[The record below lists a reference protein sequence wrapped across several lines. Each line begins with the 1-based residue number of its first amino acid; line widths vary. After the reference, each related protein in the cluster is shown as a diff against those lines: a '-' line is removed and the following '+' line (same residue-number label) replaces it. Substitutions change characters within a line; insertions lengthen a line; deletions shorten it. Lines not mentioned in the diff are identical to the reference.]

1 MNASNAVRKGQG
13 YFTELHDSAVVS
25 TLLFLNQTGHR
36 QQETNIS

>member
-25 TLLFLNQTGHR
+25 TLFYF
-36 QQETNIS
+36 